1 MSEKVNHPKH
11 YNYGQIEVI
20 DIIKD
25 AGMLRG
31 FCIGNVLKY
40 ALRAEHKGNEIEDL
54 KKARWYLDY
63 WISELEKNN
72 EEQAKIVEQEK
83 EADLKE
89 KEFQELVDEGQLY
102 KREFLKKMGRL

>member
-25 AGMLRG
+25 AGILRG

-40 ALRAEHKGNEIEDL
+40 VLRAEHKGKEVEDL

-63 WISELEKNN
+63 WISELEKNK
-72 EEQAKIVEQEK
+72 EEQVVIDKEEENDPQEK
-83 EADLKE
+83 T
-89 KEFQELVDEGQLY
+89 FRELVEEGQKA
-102 KREFLKKMGRL
+102 KREFLKKSGRL